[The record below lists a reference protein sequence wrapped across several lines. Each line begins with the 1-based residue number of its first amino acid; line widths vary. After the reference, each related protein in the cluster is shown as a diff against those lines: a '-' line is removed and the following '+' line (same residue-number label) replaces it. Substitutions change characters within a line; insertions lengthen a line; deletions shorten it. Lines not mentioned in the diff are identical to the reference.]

1 MRDLV
6 IAAIVAG
13 YAVWAYFHPYRPCPR
28 CKGKGTNRGS
38 TGRRSGRCRR
48 CKGSRQ
54 VKTLGSRMLHRM
66 VRGAVRYRND
76 RKEKP

>member
-1 MRDLV
+1 MHALM
-6 IAAIVAG
+6 IAAAVAG
-13 YAVWAYFHPYRPCPR
+13 YAVWAYTHPYRRCPR
-28 CKGKGTNRGS
+28 CKGKGSNRGS
-38 TGRRSGRCRR
+38 TRRRSGRCRR